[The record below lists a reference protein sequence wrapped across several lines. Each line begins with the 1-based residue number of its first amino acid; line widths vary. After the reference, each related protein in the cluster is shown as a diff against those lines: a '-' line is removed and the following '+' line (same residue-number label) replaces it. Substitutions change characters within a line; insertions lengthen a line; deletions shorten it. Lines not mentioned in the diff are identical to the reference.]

1 MNTKITSILSRFHY
15 PFPMLK
21 NPFANAMQE
30 ITEKHWIDGEYL
42 GLYQNDPSTRKK
54 YKMTKTA
61 HIASQ
66 WFPTAS
72 TERLKPVCR
81 LMLWTLY
88 NDDRCEEFN
97 LQELYRVRD
106 QSLEILKGT
115 RARNDVE
122 IPLAGLLFTLREEL
136 AQFLPEESM
145 NRFIMGIQ
153 KYFDGLQQ
161 ELFYKA
167 RKEFP
172 SVEECL
178 AIREDSLC
186 LYPFLELLDLETEVI
201 LPEFIHQHNSM
212 KRLKALAV
220 RMMAC
225 FNEVQSVLKD
235 EATGAIYYNVVKA
248 IQHERN
254 ISLEGA
260 CMEALH
266 IHNEYLREFQYL
278 QDFLPDFGTWQDAV
292 INRVHYISMTL
303 NGWKSIS
310 SQLDRYNSMEGFPD
324 VQTVKQALSKRNSAY
339 IK

>member
-1 MNTKITSILSRFHY
+1 MNTVITSILSQFHY

-21 NPFANAMQE
+21 NPFACTMQE
-30 ITEKHWIDGEYL
+30 ITEQHWIDGEYL
-42 GLYQNDPSTRKK
+42 ALYNNDPLTRKK

-72 TERLKPVCR
+72 AERLKPVCR

-88 NDDRCEEFN
+88 NDDRCEECNF
-97 LQELYRVRD
+97 QELYHVRD
-106 QSLEILKGT
+106 QSLGILKGT
-115 RARNDVE
+115 ATRDEVE
-122 IPLAGLLFTLREEL
+122 IPLAGLLFDLREEL
-136 AQFLPEESM
+136 TQFLPEESM
-145 NRFIMGIQ
+145 NRFIDGLQ
-153 KYFDGLQQ
+153 KYFDGLRQ
-161 ELFYKA
+161 ELYYKA

-186 LYPFLELLDLETEVI
+186 LYPFLELLDLETEI
-201 LPEFIHQHNSM
+201 FLPDFIHQHTTI

-248 IQHERN
+248 IQHQRN
-254 ISLEGA
+254 ISLEEA

-278 QDFLPDFGTWQDAV
+278 QDFLPSFGNWQDAV

-303 NGWKSIS
+303 NGWKSVS
-310 SQLDRYNSMEGFPD
+310 STLDRYNSIQGFPD
-324 VQTVKQALSKRNSAY
+324 VQTVKQALG
-339 IK
+339 

>member
-1 MNTKITSILSRFHY
+1 MNTAITSILSRFHY

-21 NPFANAMQE
+21 NPFAKVMQE
-30 ITEKHWIDGEYL
+30 ITEQHWIDGEYL

-72 TERLKPVCR
+72 AERLKPVCR
-81 LMLWTLY
+81 FMLWTLY
-88 NDDRCEEFN
+88 NDDRCEECD
-97 LQELYRVRD
+97 LQELYHVRD
-106 QSLEILKGT
+106 QTLEILKGT
-115 RARNDVE
+115 RSSHDAA
-122 IPLAGLLFTLREEL
+122 IPLAGLLSTLREEL
-136 AQFLPEESM
+136 VRFLPETSM
-145 NRFIMGIQ
+145 DRFIHGIQ
-153 KYFDGLQQ
+153 LYFDGLQQ
-161 ELFYKA
+161 ELYYKA

-172 SVEECL
+172 SEEQCL

-186 LYPFLELLDLETEVI
+186 LYPFLELLDLETEVV
-201 LPEFIHQHNSM
+201 LPEFIHQHSSI

-220 RMMAC
+220 RMMTC

-248 IQHERN
+248 IQHNRN
-254 ISLEGA
+254 ISLEDA
-260 CMEALH
+260 CLEALH

-278 QDFLPDFGTWQDAV
+278 QDFLPDFGSWQDAV
-292 INRVHYISMTL
+292 VNRVHYVSITL

-310 SQLDRYNSMEGFPD
+310 SQLDRYNSLHGFPD
-324 VQTVKQALSKRNSAY
+324 VQTVKQALG
-339 IK
+339 

>member
-1 MNTKITSILSRFHY
+1 MNPVITSILSQFHY

-21 NPFANAMQE
+21 NTFAGAMQE
-30 ITEKHWIDGEYL
+30 ITEQHWIDGEYL
-42 GLYQNDPSTRKK
+42 ALYNNDPLTRKK

-72 TERLKPVCR
+72 AERLKPVCR

-88 NDDRCEEFN
+88 NDDRCEECN
-97 LQELYRVRD
+97 LHELHLVRD

-115 RARNDVE
+115 AARDE
-122 IPLAGLLFTLREEL
+122 LTIPLAGLLFTLREEL
-136 AQFLPEESM
+136 VQFLPEESM
-145 NRFIMGIQ
+145 NRFISGLQ
-153 KYFDGLQQ
+153 KYFDGLEQ
-161 ELFYKA
+161 ELYYKV

-186 LYPFLELLDLETEVI
+186 LYPFLELLDLETEVF
-201 LPEFIHQHNSM
+201 LPASIHQHHTI

-248 IQHERN
+248 IQHQRN
-254 ISLEGA
+254 ISLEKA
-260 CMEALH
+260 CLEALH

-278 QDFLPDFGTWQDAV
+278 QDFLPDFGSWQDAV
-292 INRVHYISMTL
+292 TNRIHYISMTL

-310 SQLDRYNSMEGFPD
+310 STLDRYNSIQGFPD
-324 VQTVKQALSKRNSAY
+324 VQTVKQALG
-339 IK
+339 